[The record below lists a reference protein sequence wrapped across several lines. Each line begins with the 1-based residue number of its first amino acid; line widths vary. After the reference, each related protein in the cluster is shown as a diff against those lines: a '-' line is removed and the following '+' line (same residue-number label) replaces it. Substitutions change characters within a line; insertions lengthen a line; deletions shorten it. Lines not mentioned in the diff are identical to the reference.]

1 MAEPYS
7 FFYLLSDSAIQR
19 FSDNLTI
26 YADIILRKVHGL
38 VSMSYV
44 CLSHISN

>member
-7 FFYLLSDSAIQR
+7 FFYLLSD
-19 FSDNLTI
+19 NLTI
-26 YADIILRKVHGL
+26 YADIILKKVHRL
-38 VSMSYV
+38 VLVSYV